1 VSGEGDFRKKV
12 GGREAEDS
20 DREMRW
26 KALLS
31 LSMFLNLYFYKLELL
46 IHRLSR
52 EQLAKNDNKIIGF
65 LLIPLFRYLLTG
77 SHLPSH
83 CAGAMG

>member
-1 VSGEGDFRKKV
+1 MRVVGDFRKK

-31 LSMFLNLYFYKLELL
+31 LGMFLNLYFYKLELL

-52 EQLAKNDNKIIGF
+52 EQLAKKMIIKLLGF
-65 LLIPLFRYLLTG
+65 
-77 SHLPSH
+77 
-83 CAGAMG
+83 C